1 MKPYFVLIVGLPEI
15 NVIDSKIDIEK
26 VNTLKEA
33 KSLIKTR
40 MFDAVVVKN
49 ILQDSEGHEITCIYP
64 HYRTIV
70 VLDSPDD
77 SIKDGKNGV
86 HQVAASQEDIIKK
99 IFEIISNYSS
109 KNDDSLMVLL
119 SIQDSIEELKTS
131 SGFMKSSLNGVH
143 TRLETLETNQNDLK
157 AKFGKFSDQRIKAE
171 QFFINTVTVLRGDL
185 NELTEKINETER
197 GTETNRGSV
206 EKTG

>member
-1 MKPYFVLIVGLPEI
+1 MKPYFVLMVGLPEI
-15 NVIDSKIDIEK
+15 NIIDGKIDIEK

-49 ILQDSEGHEITCIYP
+49 VLQDSEGHAITSIFP

-86 HQVAASQEDIIKK
+86 HQVAAEQQEIVNK
-99 IFEIISNYSS
+99 IFEIISSYSS

-131 SGFMKSSLNGVH
+131 SGFMKSSLNEVH

-157 AKFGKFSDQRIKAE
+157 SKFGKFSDQRIKAE

-185 NELTEKINETER
+185 NELTEKVNEKERETETDR
-197 GTETNRGSV
+197 SSV
-206 EKTG
+206 EKVG